1 MKITNFLVITLYTL
15 AFLVSG
21 FFLIYISLG
30 LISLDDVVKT
40 IERYYAFELNRFLIG
55 IVGALLIIISAGFI
69 LHLLEGLFRKERDII
84 LSGSS
89 GQIKVSLSAIEDVV
103 RRCGRQFLDVKELRP
118 RIVIRRKGLNILSKV
133 TLYAGVN
140 IPEIT
145 ERLRSLI
152 RERLGKVLGI
162 EDEIKVTIH
171 VVNVV
176 EKSPKILKREGP
188 SREMELGREA

>member
-15 AFLVSG
+15 GFLVSG
-21 FFLIYISLG
+21 IFLIYVSLG
-30 LISLDDVVKT
+30 LIPLDDVLKT
-40 IERYYAFELNRFLIG
+40 VERYCAFEPNRFLIG
-55 IVGALLIIISAGFI
+55 IVGASLIIISVGFI
-69 LHLLEGLFRKERDII
+69 LHLLEGLFRKERDIT
-84 LSGSS
+84 LSGPS

-103 RRCGRQFLDVKELRP
+103 RRCGRQFIDVKELRP
-118 RIVIRRKGLNILSKV
+118 RVVIRRKGLNILSKV
-133 TLYAGVN
+133 TLYAGVD

-145 ERLRSLI
+145 DRLQSLI
-152 RERLGKVLGI
+152 RERLGKILGI

-171 VVNVV
+171 VVKVV

>member
-103 RRCGRQFLDVKELRP
+103 RRCGRQFLDVKELRS

>member
-69 LHLLEGLFRKERDII
+69 LHLLEGLFRKERDIN
-84 LSGSS
+84 LSGPS
-89 GQIKVSLSAIEDVV
+89 GQIRVSLSAIEDVV
-103 RRCGRQFLDVKELRP
+103 RRCGRQFLDVKELRS

-145 ERLRSLI
+145 EKLRSLI

-171 VVNVV
+171 VVNIV

>member
-40 IERYYAFELNRFLIG
+40 IEKYYAFELNRFLIG

-69 LHLLEGLFRKERDII
+69 LHLLEGLFRKERDIA
-84 LSGSS
+84 LSGPN

-118 RIVIRRKGLNILSKV
+118 RIVIRRKGLNILNKV

>member
-84 LSGSS
+84 LSGPS

-103 RRCGRQFLDVKELRP
+103 RRCGRQFLDVKELRS

-145 ERLRSLI
+145 EKLRSLI